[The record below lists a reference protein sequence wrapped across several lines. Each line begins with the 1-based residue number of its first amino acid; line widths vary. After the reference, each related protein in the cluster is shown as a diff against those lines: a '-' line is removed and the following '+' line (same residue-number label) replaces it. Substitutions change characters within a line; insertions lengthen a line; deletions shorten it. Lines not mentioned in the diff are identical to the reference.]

1 MTIRPDLPLVL
12 IGFMGAG
19 KTTIGRCLA
28 EALQRPFYDIDD
40 EVVASTGR
48 TIANIF
54 AESGETAFRE
64 IEGAILASVA
74 AIRPPAVIAA
84 GGGIVLRRSNRDL
97 LREKAVTVFV
107 DPPFDSIWMRIEH
120 ERSHRP
126 VADGKTRE
134 DLAHLHAQRADLYRE
149 CALLTVPAR
158 GTPVQIAENILFRL
172 ESLKKWTLAGI
183 RGDEREILEIRRGK
197 R

>member
-28 EALQRPFYDIDD
+28 ETLQRPFYDIDD
-40 EVVASTGR
+40 EVEASTGK
-48 TIANIF
+48 TITTIF
-54 AESGETAFRE
+54 AERGETAFRE
-64 IEGAILASVA
+64 IEGAILVSVV
-74 AIRPPAVIAA
+74 AIRPPAVIAS
-84 GGGIVLRRSNRDL
+84 GGGVVLRRSNRVL
-97 LREKAVTVFV
+97 LRENAVTVFV
-107 DPPFDSIWMRIEH
+107 DPPFDTIWNNIEH
-120 ERSHRP
+120 RRAHRP
-126 VADGKTRE
+126 VANGKTRE
-134 DLAHLHAQRADLYRE
+134 DLVNLHSQRSELYRE
-149 CALLTVPAR
+149 CASLTVPAH
-158 GTPVQIAENILFRL
+158 GTPGQIVENILFRL

>member
-19 KTTIGRCLA
+19 KTTIGRRLA

-40 EVVASTGR
+40 EVEASVGK
-48 TIANIF
+48 TITTIF

-64 IEGAILASVA
+64 IEGAILISVA
-74 AIRPPAVIAA
+74 AIRPPAVIAS
-84 GGGIVLRRSNRDL
+84 GGGIVLRKSNRDL
-97 LREKAVTVFV
+97 LRENAVTIFV
-107 DPPFDSIWMRIEH
+107 DPPFDNIWIHIEH
-120 ERSHRP
+120 QRAHRP
-126 VADGKTRE
+126 VANGKNRE
-134 DLAHLHAQRADLYRE
+134 DLKHRHSQRYELYRE
-149 CALLTVPAR
+149 CASLTVPAH
-158 GTPVQIAENILFRL
+158 GTPGQVAENILFRL

-183 RGDEREILEIRRGK
+183 RGDEREILENRRGK

>member
-19 KTTIGRCLA
+19 KSTIGKRLA

-40 EVVASTGR
+40 EVEASTGR
-48 TIANIF
+48 TIAMIF
-54 AESGETAFRE
+54 DESGETAFRE
-64 IEGAILASVA
+64 IEGALLASLA
-74 AIRPPAVIAA
+74 AIRPPAVIAS

-97 LREKAVTVFV
+97 LREKAVTIFI
-107 DPPFDSIWMRIEH
+107 DPPFDIIWNRIEH

-126 VADGKTRE
+126 VANGKTRE
-134 DLAHLHAQRADLYRE
+134 DLSHLHAQRSDLYRD
-149 CALLTVPAR
+149 CAALTVPAQ
-158 GTPVQIAENILFRL
+158 GTPEQVAENILFRL
-172 ESLKKWTLAGI
+172 ESLKKWALAGI
-183 RGDEREILEIRRGK
+183 RGDEREMLEIRRGK

>member
-19 KTTIGRCLA
+19 KTTIGRHLA

-40 EVVASTGR
+40 EVEASTGK
-48 TIANIF
+48 TIANLF

-64 IEGAILASVA
+64 IEGAILGSVA
-74 AIRPPAVIAA
+74 AIRPPAVIAS
-84 GGGIVLRRSNRDL
+84 GGGIVLRKANRDL
-97 LREKAVTVFV
+97 LREKAVTVFI
-107 DPPFDSIWMRIEH
+107 DPPFETIWEHIEH

-126 VADGKTRE
+126 VANGKSRE
-134 DLAHLHAQRADLYRE
+134 DLAHLHAQRSDLYRE
-149 CALLTVPAR
+149 CASLTVPAR
-158 GTPVQIAENILFRL
+158 GTPVQVAENVLFRL
-172 ESLKKWTLAGI
+172 ESLKKWALAGI